1 MLLLLKIQHDYFEE
15 VDYHKLLFYYIY
27 GPEFQYFH
35 ALHQLA
41 SRREVKRWKLG

>member
-1 MLLLLKIQHDYFEE
+1 MLLLLKIQHDYLEE
-15 VDYHKLLFYYIY
+15 VDFNKLLFYYIY

-41 SRREVKRWKLG
+41 SRREVIGRKLG